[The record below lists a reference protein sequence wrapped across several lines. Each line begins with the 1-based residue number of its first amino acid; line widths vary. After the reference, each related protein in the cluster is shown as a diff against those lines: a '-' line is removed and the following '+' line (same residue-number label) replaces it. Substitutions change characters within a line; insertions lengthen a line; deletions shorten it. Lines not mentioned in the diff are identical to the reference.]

1 MKTRTEIEATL
12 KELKPSLRRKF
23 KVKEIGIFG
32 SFVRDEEVEDSDV
45 DILVEFSEPIG
56 WEFFDLKEFLV
67 EILGREVDLVT
78 VGGLRPQLKDR
89 ILQEVVYI

>member
-1 MKTRTEIEATL
+1 MNPL
-12 KELKPSLRRKF
+12 
-23 KVKEIGIFG
+23 
-32 SFVRDEEVEDSDV
+32 
-45 DILVEFSEPIG
+45 G
-56 WEFFDLKEFLV
+56 WEFFDLKELLV

>member
-1 MKTRTEIEATL
+1 M
-12 KELKPSLRRKF
+12 
-23 KVKEIGIFG
+23 KEIGIFG
-32 SFVRDEEVEDSDV
+32 SFVREEEVEDSDV
-45 DILVEFSEPIG
+45 DILVDFSEPIG
-56 WEFFDLKEFLV
+56 WEFFDLKELLV

>member
-1 MKTRTEIEATL
+1 MKTRVEIEATL
-12 KELKPSLRRKF
+12 KQLKPSLAEKF
-23 KVKEIGIFG
+23 KVKELGIFG
-32 SFVRDEEVEDSDV
+32 SFVREEELEDSDV

-56 WEFFDLKEFLV
+56 WEFFDLKELLV

-89 ILQEVVYI
+89 ILHEVVYI